1 MQVSNLNIFIA
12 FFAGLVSFLSPCVL
26 PLVPAYIGYMSGS
39 AVSLAGGAKA
49 SMGARVSE
57 GVRVSGVNV
66 STAVADPPPKWAVVS
81 HALVFVL
88 GFTLVFV
95 VVIGGLDGALSY
107 ALQDNKRILQQVMG
121 IVLLVLGLHMMGILK
136 IPFLNYDT
144 RRFSRPTGNIGY
156 LQSFLIGTGFALGW
170 TPCVGPVLTGIFTL
184 SLNGKQLEALP
195 LFLAYSLGLGVP
207 FILTALA
214 MGQVSTALK
223 KLTRRTFSLQIGGWQ
238 VLDHVNVV
246 SLVSGGLLIMM
257 GLLVF
262 TNTLTILAPAVNWF
276 NI

>member
-49 SMGARVSE
+49 SMGARVSA

-95 VVIGGLDGALSY
+95 VVIGGLAGALSY